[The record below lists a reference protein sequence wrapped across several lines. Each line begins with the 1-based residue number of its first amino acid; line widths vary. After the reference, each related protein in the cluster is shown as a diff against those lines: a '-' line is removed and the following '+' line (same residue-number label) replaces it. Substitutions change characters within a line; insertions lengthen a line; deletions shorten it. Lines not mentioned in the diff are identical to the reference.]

1 MDVAE
6 GWLQISGNVF
16 FIPHDVFR
24 YACICTCCGPPAG
37 SGQRAVWKLW
47 WRHREWLY
55 DTTGHRGVHR
65 RAVWKLLE
73 GQPLLPWRGRPGP
86 PRPLCC
92 EFNTA
97 HIHISVHTHTDIWRS
112 ILITSDGKS
121 VLLSDVQKSSFA
133 VSHRY
138 KCRSTLPALFIT
150 LSLFCSA
157 KPPQDDLGQEKV
169 CSPDSGTLLSVP
181 RWGAFPAV
189 LWLVCL
195 WCLWVSDSTNLHWI
209 PQNVLPLK
217 KSYLLCPLPVLYTK
231 KLFLAPCTDFRGIFP
246 YFQHFGF

>member
-1 MDVAE
+1 MNPVWSGCTSWTEGVNNVCTNQCWISGLLETWIMLDELVWNFMLLCFKTVFFSPSTFVHLLGEFCNDVLMWGWGDNDRMLIFGIAYPLYDVSNNPFMLRVRRPYSVIGFVNFFYFLIYKSIWQDMPLICFNYCLKYCISVDVAE

-97 HIHISVHTHTDIWRS
+97 HIHMHT
-112 ILITSDGKS
+112 
-121 VLLSDVQKSSFA
+121 
-133 VSHRY
+133 
-138 KCRSTLPALFIT
+138 
-150 LSLFCSA
+150 
-157 KPPQDDLGQEKV
+157 
-169 CSPDSGTLLSVP
+169 
-181 RWGAFPAV
+181 
-189 LWLVCL
+189 
-195 WCLWVSDSTNLHWI
+195 
-209 PQNVLPLK
+209 
-217 KSYLLCPLPVLYTK
+217 YT
-231 KLFLAPCTDFRGIFP
+231 
-246 YFQHFGF
+246 